1 MSKITKKKRRKNQ
14 NEPTLQNS
22 KQNPKLSVI
31 PKPFLPQSLFSPR
44 FRLSMSASRNVP
56 ENPLPLDPADEKL
69 EVGELVI
76 SNVYRGSFT
85 RLDLPEEVTIFR
97 FTSKNKAKVFVE
109 QLQKAKECPFFV

>member
-1 MSKITKKKRRKNQ
+1 
-14 NEPTLQNS
+14 
-22 KQNPKLSVI
+22 
-31 PKPFLPQSLFSPR
+31 
-44 FRLSMSASRNVP
+44 MSASRNVP